1 MSGIQVMRSSGPS
14 DQGAQ
19 WRGGHV
25 TQAMEVAERAAAVLA
40 HRPAGLLTDIDGT
53 ISRVTAP
60 PEAATV
66 EPAARAALARLATV
80 LDVVAVV
87 SGRSAADARRLVDV
101 PRLVYIG
108 NHGLERWHDGQ
119 VTASPEATRFRDR
132 MARVAAQ
139 MQATLT
145 LPGVRVEDKDLT
157 LSIHYRET
165 ADPASA
171 EEIVRAALLP
181 VSEAEGLVVRPGRM
195 VFEVRPPITMNKGTA
210 ARDLIRERGLRSVVF
225 VGDDVTDLD
234 AMTAIQ
240 RLAAEQGLRALTV
253 GVVGPET
260 PPAIAE
266 QADMTVDGVDGVIAF
281 LTALADRLG

>member
-1 MSGIQVMRSSGPS
+1 
-14 DQGAQ
+14 
-19 WRGGHV
+19 V
-25 TQAMEVAERAAAVLA
+25 TQSNDVAERAATVLL

-87 SGRSAADARRLVDV
+87 SGRSAADARRLVAV
-101 PRLVYIG
+101 PELVYIG
-108 NHGLERWHDGQ
+108 NHGLERWHGGQ
-119 VTASPEATRFRDR
+119 VTASPEAMRFRDR

-139 MQATLT
+139 MRATLT
-145 LPGVRVEDKDLT
+145 LAGVRVEDKDLT

-165 ADPASA
+165 TDPASA
-171 EEIVRAALLP
+171 EELVRAALVP
-181 VSEAEGLVVRPGRM
+181 VATAEGLVVRPGRM
-195 VFEVRPPITMNKGTA
+195 VFEVRPPITVNKGTA
-210 ARDLIRERGLRSVVF
+210 ARDLIQERGLRSVVF

-234 AMTAIQ
+234 AMSEIQ
-240 RLAAEQGLRALTV
+240 RLAIEQGLHALTV

-260 PPAIAE
+260 PSEIAQ
-266 QADMTVDGVDGVIAF
+266 QADVTVDGVDGVIAF
-281 LTALADRLG
+281 LTALADRLA

>member
-1 MSGIQVMRSSGPS
+1 MFWIVRSGCKR
-14 DQGAQ
+14 
-19 WRGGHV
+19 RGGQV
-25 TQAMEVAERAAAVLA
+25 TQSNDVAERAATVLL

-87 SGRSAADARRLVDV
+87 SGRSAADARRLVAV
-101 PRLVYIG
+101 PELVYIG
-108 NHGLERWHDGQ
+108 NHGLERWHGGQ
-119 VTASPEATRFRDR
+119 VTASPEAMRFRDR

-139 MQATLT
+139 MRATVT
-145 LPGVRVEDKDLT
+145 LAGVRVEDKDLT

-165 ADPASA
+165 TDPASA
-171 EEIVRAALLP
+171 EELVRAALVP
-181 VSEAEGLVVRPGRM
+181 VATAEGLVVRPGRM
-195 VFEVRPPITMNKGTA
+195 VFEVRPPITVNKGTA
-210 ARDLIRERGLRSVVF
+210 ARDLIQERGLRSVVF

-234 AMTAIQ
+234 AMSEIQ
-240 RLAAEQGLRALTV
+240 RLAIEQGLHALTV

-260 PPAIAE
+260 PSEIAQ
-266 QADMTVDGVDGVIAF
+266 QADVTVDGVDGVIAF
-281 LTALADRLG
+281 LTALADRLA